1 MESMSPLKAIAFDLD
16 DTIFPERDYAFGGFR
31 AVAEWAQEALGIE
44 ASQTERELCQ
54 HFAAGVRGD
63 TFNRW
68 LSEHKLPEQAWVDQ
82 MIRVYREHSPRLLPF
97 REVPETLSTL
107 AQQYRL
113 GLITQGHAPGQR
125 RKLAAL
131 GLNGRFE
138 QVIVLGED
146 QRDLW
151 KPNPYPF
158 QSWLRAMGLR
168 GDETAYVGDN
178 PLRDFF
184 GSRSLGMWTVR
195 VRRAGGQ
202 HAEEEPATPEHAAH
216 IELPDMR
223 RLPDALRD
231 LVS

>member
-1 MESMSPLKAIAFDLD
+1 MSPLKAIAFDLD
-16 DTIFPERDYAFGGFR
+16 DTLFPERDYAFSGFR
-31 AVAEWAQEALGIE
+31 AVAEWAQETLGIE
-44 ASQTERELCQ
+44 ASQTERELRQ
-54 HFAAGVRGD
+54 YFDAGVRGD

-68 LSEHKLPEQAWVDQ
+68 LSAHRFLAEAWLEQ
-82 MIRVYREHSPRLLPF
+82 MIQVYRAHRPQLSPFPD
-97 REVPETLSTL
+97 VPEALSNLST
-107 AQQYRL
+107 QYRL

-131 GLNGRFE
+131 GLDGRFE

-146 QRDLW
+146 RRDLW

-178 PLRDFF
+178 PVRDFF
-184 GSRSLGMWTVR
+184 GSRRLGMWTVR

-202 HAEEEPATPEHAAH
+202 HAEEEPATPEHAPH
-216 IELPDMR
+216 IELPDLR
-223 RLPDALRD
+223 QLPGALRD
-231 LVS
+231 LAP